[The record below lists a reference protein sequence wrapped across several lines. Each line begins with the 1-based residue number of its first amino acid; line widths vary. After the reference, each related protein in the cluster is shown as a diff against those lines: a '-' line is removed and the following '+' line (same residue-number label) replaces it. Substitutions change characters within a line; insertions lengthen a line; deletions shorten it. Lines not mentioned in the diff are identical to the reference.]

1 VTIAMNVEAKPKD
14 KAIVSLVETEI
25 VSRLTRL
32 RRSGTNAFVDSSIG
46 QKIIIEYSLK
56 EDERIYK
63 RRKSVYS
70 RRRK

>member
-1 VTIAMNVEAKPKD
+1 MNIVAKPKD
-14 KAIVSLVETEI
+14 KAMVSLVETKI

-32 RRSGTNAFVDSSIG
+32 RRSGTNSFVDLPIG
-46 QKIIIEYSLK
+46 QKIMIEYSLK

-63 RRKSVYS
+63 RRRNVYR

>member
-1 VTIAMNVEAKPKD
+1 MNVVAMPKD
-14 KAIVSLVETEI
+14 KAIVSLVETKI
-25 VSRLTRL
+25 VSRVTRL

-46 QKIIIEYSLK
+46 QKIMIEYSLK

-63 RRKSVYS
+63 RRIVYS

>member
-1 VTIAMNVEAKPKD
+1 MNVEAKPKD

-32 RRSGTNAFVDSSIG
+32 RRSGTNAFVDSLIG
-46 QKIIIEYSLK
+46 QKIMIEYSLK

-63 RRKSVYS
+63 RRSVYS

>member
-1 VTIAMNVEAKPKD
+1 MNVVAIPKD
-14 KAIVSLVETEI
+14 KAIVSLVETKI
-25 VSRLTRL
+25 VSRVTRL

-46 QKIIIEYSLK
+46 QKIMIEYSLK

-63 RRKSVYS
+63 RRIVYS

>member
-1 VTIAMNVEAKPKD
+1 MNVVAMPKD
-14 KAIVSLVETEI
+14 KAIVSLVETKI
-25 VSRLTRL
+25 VSRVTRL

-46 QKIIIEYSLK
+46 QKIMIEYSLK

-63 RRKSVYS
+63 RRSVYS

>member
-1 VTIAMNVEAKPKD
+1 VIIAMNVEAKPKD

-32 RRSGTNAFVDSSIG
+32 RHSGTNAFVDSSIR
-46 QKIIIEYSLK
+46 QKIMIEYSLK
-56 EDERIYK
+56 ENERIYK
-63 RRKSVYS
+63 RRSVYS